1 MVVGLDFSSSKS
13 SSTYE
18 VVPVVETSGLTGTNT
33 IDLVF
38 THTIS
43 NTTPFFIFTFLVSS
57 IVSVCF
63 SPRRVNAKTMCSP

>member
-43 NTTPFFIFTFLVSS
+43 NTAPFLFLL
-57 IVSVCF
+57 F
-63 SPRRVNAKTMCSP
+63 